1 MATAALPLDAIE
13 TTTVAS
19 LEEKAKLQRHFG
31 RFDIFFF
38 LICTIVGLDTLGAVA
53 NYGAQAFVWLLF
65 LAFFF
70 FLPYALLTA
79 ELGSSFHEEGGSY
92 IWTKLS
98 LGRFV
103 AGVNSVLYWLSN
115 PIWLGGALTITAMAV
130 FKEFFFDLGH
140 VGSYIFALAFIWFAT
155 WAAILSFGIG
165 KWIPTIGAWGR
176 VLLLGGFTVT
186 VFIYAIRNGVHG
198 VAGGDFKPTG
208 AVFIAAVPVL
218 FFNYVGFELPNAAGD
233 EMKDP
238 QKDVPLTVRRAMIV
252 AILAY
257 GLPILSILLVL
268 PAAQLSS
275 LGGFIDAIKIVFTVY
290 GGTVETAADGTAT
303 ATLTGAGHVLG
314 TIAAAGFIWALLS
327 SGTTWL
333 MGADRAQAVAAYDGA
348 GPRFLG
354 VFSKRWGTP
363 VVVNLLSGVFATAM
377 FVLAFELTKGD
388 AARYFAAALGLAI
401 STTTLSYLSIF
412 PALYLLRVRH
422 PHVPR
427 PYRVPGGNGVAL
439 LISVVTWLWAA
450 LASVSLLWPG
460 FATSTKVADWDASL
474 PESFAGQ
481 RTAYEMS
488 QLIPLAIFITI
499 GVVFYAL
506 GTPTRRRQVQI
517 SIADEH
523 VVSPDEIMST
533 PPARVDLSVRTEDAD
548 RMDH

>member
-1 MATAALPLDAIE
+1 M
-13 TTTVAS
+13 
-19 LEEKAKLQRHFG
+19 
-31 RFDIFFF
+31 
-38 LICTIVGLDTLGAVA
+38 A
-53 NYGAQAFVWLLF
+53 NYGAQAFVWLIF

-115 PIWLGGALTITAMAV
+115 PIWLGGALTITAMEV
-130 FKEFFFDLGH
+130 FNEFFFELGH
-140 VGSYIFALAFIWFAT
+140 IGSYVFALVFIWFAT
-155 WAAILSFGIG
+155 WAAILSFGVG

-176 VLLLGGFTVT
+176 VLLLSGFTLT
-186 VFIYAIRNGVHG
+186 VILYAAKTGVHG
-198 VAGGDFKPTG
+198 VAGSDFKPTW

-218 FFNYVGFELPNAAGD
+218 FFNFVGFELPNAAGD
-233 EMKDP
+233 EMKDA
-238 QKDVPLTVRRAMIV
+238 QKDVPHTVRRAMIV
-252 AILAY
+252 AIFAY
-257 GLPILSILLVL
+257 GLPILAILLVL

-290 GGTVETAADGTAT
+290 GGTVEPAADGTET

-327 SGTTWL
+327 SGTTWI

-348 GPRFLG
+348 GPRSLG

-363 VVVNLLSGVFATAM
+363 LVVNLLSGIFATVM
-377 FVLAFELTKGD
+377 FVLAFELTQGD
-388 AARYFAAALGLAI
+388 AGRYFAAALGLAI
-401 STTTLSYLSIF
+401 STTTISYLSIF
-412 PALYLLRVRH
+412 PALYLLRVKH

-427 PYRVPGGNGVAL
+427 PYRVPGGNGVAFL
-439 LISVVTWLWAA
+439 VSAVTWLWAA

-460 FATSTKVADWDASL
+460 FMTSTDLSTWDESL

-481 RTAYEMS
+481 RMAYEVS
-488 QLIPLAIFITI
+488 QLVPLAIFILI
-499 GVVFYAL
+499 GVLFYAA
-506 GTPTRRRQVQI
+506 GAPTRRQQVRI

-523 VVSPDEIMST
+523 VIGPDE
-533 PPARVDLSVRTEDAD
+533 VDLRGQVTRPRE
-548 RMDH
+548 R